1 MSLIKFTCPI
11 CKMKQQGK
19 VDHTKISQL
28 AYIICLYKPC
38 NHIITGT
45 ELDEVLSP
53 VVKGPDDLN
62 PF

>member
-1 MSLIKFTCPI
+1 
-11 CKMKQQGK
+11 MKQQGK